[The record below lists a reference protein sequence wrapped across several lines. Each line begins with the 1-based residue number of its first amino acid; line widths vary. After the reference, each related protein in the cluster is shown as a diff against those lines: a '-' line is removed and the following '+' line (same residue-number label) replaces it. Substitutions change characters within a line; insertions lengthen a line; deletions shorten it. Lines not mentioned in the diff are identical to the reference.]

1 MALGRNTY
9 RNKPKSEKKNR
20 DGWMNFD
27 FNFDNGLA
35 LKLLPYIMY
44 VLFFGIIY
52 IANRHYTERNVRKIS
67 KIRKEVDDLRI
78 DYTTLK
84 SDYMNA
90 TKHSEVL
97 KKVKSLGLSESKDP
111 NTIITKK

>member
-1 MALGRNTY
+1 MAIHKNTY
-9 RNKPKSEKKNR
+9 RNRPKSEKKKREN
-20 DGWMNFD
+20 WTNFD

-35 LKLLPYIMY
+35 LKLLPYIVY

-52 IANRHYTERNVRKIS
+52 IANRHYTEKNVRKIS
-67 KIRKEVDDLRI
+67 KTRRQVEDLRI

-84 SDYMNA
+84 SEYMNA

-97 KKVKSLGLSESKDP
+97 KKVKPLGLNESKDP
-111 NTIITKK
+111 NTVISYQ

>member
-9 RNKPKSEKKNR
+9 RNKPKSEKKVNES
-20 DGWMNFD
+20 WMSFD
-27 FNFDNGLA
+27 FYFDNGLA

-67 KIRKEVDDLRI
+67 KIRKQVEDLRI

-97 KKVKSLGLSESKDP
+97 KKVKPLGLDESKDP
-111 NTIITKK
+111 NTVIK

>member
-1 MALGRNTY
+1 MAIGRNTY

-20 DGWMNFD
+20 DSWMSFD

-67 KIRKEVDDLRI
+67 KIRKQVDDLRI

-84 SDYMNA
+84 SEYMNA

-97 KKVKSLGLSESKDP
+97 KKVKRYC
-111 NTIITKK
+111 II

>member
-1 MALGRNTY
+1 MARNTY
-9 RNKPKSEKKNR
+9 RNKPKSEKKRR
-20 DGWMNFD
+20 DTWANFD

-35 LKLLPYIMY
+35 LKLLPYIVY

-67 KIRKEVDDLRI
+67 KIRKQVDDLRI

-84 SDYMNA
+84 SEYMNA

-97 KKVKSLGLSESKDP
+97 KKVRKQGLAESKDP
-111 NTIITKK
+111 NTIIN